1 MCLILFSHRSHPQ
14 FRLLIAANRD
24 EFYSRPTAPADFWPE
39 QPDLLGGRDL
49 QAGGTW
55 LGVNRA
61 GRLAALTNYR
71 DPRLVKPD
79 APSRGGLVT
88 GFLTENRSARDYMEA
103 VAREGKRYNGFNLLA
118 ADLDGLFYYGNRCD
132 GVRQLAA
139 GVYGLSNHLLDT
151 PWPKVVE
158 GKKALAAQLTG
169 EAPFDPEAIFAALA
183 DRSRPPDD
191 RLPETGVGLDT
202 ERMLSPAFI
211 TSEIYGTRSSMVVAL
226 GNDGTVRFLERTFE
240 AGEPKE
246 TRSFFFELDNPPP
259 SKSTETAKPAG

>member
-1 MCLILFSHRSHPQ
+1 MCLILFSYRAHPQ

-39 QPDLLGGRDL
+39 QPDLLGGKDL

-61 GRLAALTNYR
+61 GRVAALTNYR
-71 DPRLVKPD
+71 DPSSLKPD

-88 GFLTENRSARDYMEA
+88 GFLTEDLPARRYMET
-103 VAREGKRYNGFNLLA
+103 VARQGERYNGFNLLA
-118 ADLDGLFYYGNRCD
+118 ADSGGLFYYSNRGD
-132 GVRQLAA
+132 GVRRLAP

-158 GKKALAAQLTG
+158 GKKALAAQLAG
-169 EAPFDPEAIFAALA
+169 KAPFDPEEIFVALA
-183 DRSRPPDD
+183 DRSRPPDH
-191 RLPETGVGLDT
+191 RLPDTGVGLEK
-202 ERMLSPAFI
+202 ERMLSPPFI

-226 GNDGTVRFLERTFE
+226 GKDGTVRFLERTFE

-246 TRSFFFELDNPPP
+246 TRSFSFQTAPPLGDGAAE
-259 SKSTETAKPAG
+259 KDH